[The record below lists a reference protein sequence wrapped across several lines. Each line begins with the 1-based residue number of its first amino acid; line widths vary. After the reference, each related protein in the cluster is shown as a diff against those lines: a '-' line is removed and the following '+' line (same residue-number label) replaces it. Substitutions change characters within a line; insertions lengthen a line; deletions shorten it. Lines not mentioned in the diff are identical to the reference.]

1 MAMVDC
7 RGLPEP
13 YSGCL
18 THKATA
24 EPCPNRESC
33 APVITRIVPE
43 RRTRMALHWIN
54 QDGSTT
60 PINSPQDVAAA
71 LDNDPET
78 ADALAEELSKEIEEK
93 D

>member
-1 MAMVDC
+1 
-7 RGLPEP
+7 
-13 YSGCL
+13 
-18 THKATA
+18 
-24 EPCPNRESC
+24 
-33 APVITRIVPE
+33 
-43 RRTRMALHWIN
+43 MALHWIN